1 MPTLLGCA
9 LPEATLATWSRLLV
23 TEREPYYLIEGDYH
37 MLPADHEAVPR
48 ADYSIPGGEEGLYD
62 SYRAWNVDRKAT
74 WVWLLP
80 TERRNRLSGRFHQRL
95 NLRQWELGRGNI
107 YASDWVEKRVEP
119 FTEVISRGW
128 SDIETPDGWKILLRA
143 DYWWD
148 VLPERGRWAWL
159 SQIVQEEAL
168 ADCQSGHL
176 DALDWQRLVGRFP
189 AIQELAGSFVEQ
201 SGPNCFATAL
211 APLVEPT
218 EAAETAS
225 RWLTGEQLTAALTE
239 RGYQSERVLGEVQ
252 GRDLAPGTVIGW
264 ADAAGT
270 LQHAFTYLGEGLVLN
285 KQSQCW
291 WHPRQIVPFRVAW
304 ENWAADGFTPVL
316 YQK

>member
-23 TEREPYYLIEGDYH
+23 TDVEPFYLIEGDYH
-37 MLPADHEAVPR
+37 MLPADHGAVPR
-48 ADYSIPGGEEGLYD
+48 AEFAFPEDDQTLTD
-62 SYRAWNVDRKAT
+62 SYRLWRVDRKAT
-74 WVWLLP
+74 WVWAIP
-80 TERRNRLSGRFHQRL
+80 PERFRRLSFRFQNRL

-107 YASDWVEKRVEP
+107 YDSDWVLERIEP
-119 FTEVISRGW
+119 FTETICIGSAE
-128 SDIETPDGWKILLRA
+128 IETPEGSKILLRA
-143 DYWWD
+143 HYWWD

-159 SQIVQEEAL
+159 SQIVQDEAL
-168 ADCQSGHL
+168 ADCQSSRL
-176 DALDWQRLVGRFP
+176 DALDWQRLEGRFP
-189 AIQELAGSFVEQ
+189 AIQALAGSFVER

-211 APLVEPT
+211 APLVAPT
-218 EAAETAS
+218 EAEEMAS
-225 RWLTGEQLTAALTE
+225 RWLTGQELVGRLTGM
-239 RGYQSERVLGEVQ
+239 GYRSERVTGELQ
-252 GRDLAPGTVIGW
+252 GRDLAPGTVVGW
-264 ADAAGT
+264 SDEAGT

-304 ENWAADGFTPVL
+304 ENWAADGFAPVL